1 MMDLSVIIA
10 VDGDAHI
17 IEKNIFYRQ
26 ELISDPRVVVEVLGS
41 AGIFMDSM
49 MKDASGYVGVVCPKV
64 AAMKN
69 ERTLKIFCEAASRD
83 KDSWPCT
90 IFATESTLPIVLD
103 ACDCNRLVVV
113 APHNRNADFTFR
125 MWRLAETNSFTPGSE
140 NESGFDIMI
149 YEPTDD
155 LIISESELDAELD
168 RLCREMDSDVFDPP
182 SKEDEEA
189 IAKVLDFVKG
199 GLVVDNSHLDG
210 FDYDYD
216 YEDVI
221 GMEEIMKDVTEYVKN
236 SLRNFVQMS
245 LFQRALDVQNGA
257 LKRLS
262 SNEEKVNQLEQT
274 MDKFRSSMADTSSLC
289 GEGIRSELETVN
301 LKYNSV
307 NERLD
312 GLNTQIGNV
321 VYENAMRKRKTS
333 ILPLAI
339 SIVALLVA
347 CLGIIF

>member
-49 MKDASGYVGVVCPKV
+49 MKDTSGYVGAVCPKI

-69 ERTLKIFCEAASRD
+69 ERTLKIFCEAAARD

-113 APHNRNADFTFR
+113 APHNRNADFTFG
-125 MWRLAETNSFTPGSE
+125 MWRLAETNSFTPRSE

-149 YEPTDD
+149 YEPTGD
-155 LIISESELDAELD
+155 LMISESDLDAELE

-210 FDYDYD
+210 FDND

-262 SNEEKVNQLEQT
+262 SNEEKVNQLERT
-274 MDKFRSSMADTSSLC
+274 IDKFRSSMADTSSLC
-289 GEGIRSELETVN
+289 GDGIRSELETVN

-339 SIVALLVA
+339 SIVALVVSL
-347 CLGIIF
+347 LGLLF

>member
-49 MKDASGYVGVVCPKV
+49 MKDASGYVGAVCPKV

-69 ERTLKIFCEAASRD
+69 ERTLKIFCEAAARD

-113 APHNRNADFTFR
+113 APHNRNADFTFG
-125 MWRLAETNSFTPGSE
+125 MWRLAETNSFTPRSE

-149 YEPTDD
+149 YEPTGD
-155 LIISESELDAELD
+155 LMISESDLDAELE

-189 IAKVLDFVKG
+189 IAKILDFVKG

-210 FDYDYD
+210 FDND

-262 SNEEKVNQLEQT
+262 SNEEKVNQLERT
-274 MDKFRSSMADTSSLC
+274 IDKFRSSMADTSSLC
-289 GEGIRSELETVN
+289 GDGIRSELETVN

-312 GLNTQIGNV
+312 GLKTQIGNV
-321 VYENAMRKRKTS
+321 VYENAMRKRNTTV
-333 ILPLAI
+333 LPVAI
-339 SIVALLVA
+339 SIAALVVALLA
-347 CLGIIF
+347 LIF

>member
-41 AGIFMDSM
+41 AGIFMNSM
-49 MKDASGYVGVVCPKV
+49 MKDASGYVGAVCPKV

-69 ERTLKIFCEAASRD
+69 ERTLKIFCEAAARD

-103 ACDCNRLVVV
+103 VCDCNRLVVV
-113 APHNRNADFTFR
+113 APHNRNADFTFG
-125 MWRLAETNSFTPGSE
+125 MWRLAETNSFTPRSE

-149 YEPTDD
+149 YEPTGD
-155 LIISESELDAELD
+155 LMISESELDAELE

-210 FDYDYD
+210 FDND

-262 SNEEKVNQLEQT
+262 SNEEKVNQLERT
-274 MDKFRSSMADTSSLC
+274 IDKFRSSMADTSSLC
-289 GEGIRSELETVN
+289 GDGIRSELETVN

>member
-41 AGIFMDSM
+41 AGIFMNSM

-69 ERTLKIFCEAASRD
+69 ERTLKIFCEAAARD

-113 APHNRNADFTFR
+113 APHNRNADFTFG
-125 MWRLAETNSFTPGSE
+125 MWRLAETNSFTPRSE

-149 YEPTDD
+149 YEPTGD
-155 LIISESELDAELD
+155 LMISESELDAELE

-210 FDYDYD
+210 FDYD

-274 MDKFRSSMADTSSLC
+274 IDKFRSSMADTSSLC

-339 SIVALLVA
+339 SIVALVVSL
-347 CLGIIF
+347 LGLLF

>member
-1 MMDLSVIIA
+1 
-10 VDGDAHI
+10 
-17 IEKNIFYRQ
+17 
-26 ELISDPRVVVEVLGS
+26 
-41 AGIFMDSM
+41 M

-69 ERTLKIFCEAASRD
+69 ERTLKIFCEAAARD

-113 APHNRNADFTFR
+113 APHNRNADFTFG
-125 MWRLAETNSFTPGSE
+125 MWRLAETNSFTPRSE

-149 YEPTDD
+149 YEPTGD
-155 LIISESELDAELD
+155 LMISESDLDAELE

-210 FDYDYD
+210 FDYD

-274 MDKFRSSMADTSSLC
+274 IDKFRSSMADTSSLC
-289 GEGIRSELETVN
+289 GDGIRSELETVN

-339 SIVALLVA
+339 SIVALVVSL
-347 CLGIIF
+347 LGLLF

>member
-17 IEKNIFYRQ
+17 IEKNIFCRQ

-69 ERTLKIFCEAASRD
+69 ERTLKIFCEAAARD

-113 APHNRNADFTFR
+113 APHNRNADFTFG
-125 MWRLAETNSFTPGSE
+125 MWRLAETNSFTPRSE

-149 YEPTDD
+149 YEPTGD
-155 LIISESELDAELD
+155 LMISESELDAELE

-210 FDYDYD
+210 FDND

-245 LFQRALDVQNGA
+245 LFQRALDVQNDA

-262 SNEEKVNQLEQT
+262 SNEEKVNQLERT
-274 MDKFRSSMADTSSLC
+274 IDKFRSSMADTSSLC
-289 GEGIRSELETVN
+289 GDGIRSELETVN

-339 SIVALLVA
+339 SIVALVVSL
-347 CLGIIF
+347 LGLLF

>member
-69 ERTLKIFCEAASRD
+69 ERTLKIFCEAAARD

-113 APHNRNADFTFR
+113 APHNRNADFTFG
-125 MWRLAETNSFTPGSE
+125 MWRLAETNSFTPRSE

-149 YEPTDD
+149 YEPTGD
-155 LIISESELDAELD
+155 LMISESELDAELE

-210 FDYDYD
+210 FDYD

-274 MDKFRSSMADTSSLC
+274 IDKFRSSMADTSSLC
-289 GEGIRSELETVN
+289 GDGIRSELETVN

-339 SIVALLVA
+339 SIVALVVSL
-347 CLGIIF
+347 LGLLF

>member
-41 AGIFMDSM
+41 AGIFMNSM
-49 MKDASGYVGVVCPKV
+49 MKDASGYVGAVCPKV

-69 ERTLKIFCEAASRD
+69 ERTLKIFCEAAARD

-113 APHNRNADFTFR
+113 APHNRNADFTFG
-125 MWRLAETNSFTPGSE
+125 MWRLAETNSFTPRSE

-149 YEPTDD
+149 YEPTGD
-155 LIISESELDAELD
+155 LMISESDLDAELE

-210 FDYDYD
+210 FDND

-221 GMEEIMKDVTEYVKN
+221 GMEEIMKDVTEYVKD

-262 SNEEKVNQLEQT
+262 SNEEKVNQLERT
-274 MDKFRSSMADTSSLC
+274 IDKFRSSMADTSSLC
-289 GEGIRSELETVN
+289 GDGIRSELETVN

-333 ILPLAI
+333 ILPLVI
-339 SIVALLVA
+339 SIVALVVSL
-347 CLGIIF
+347 LGLLF

>member
-1 MMDLSVIIA
+1 M
-10 VDGDAHI
+10 
-17 IEKNIFYRQ
+17 N
-26 ELISDPRVVVEVLGS
+26 
-41 AGIFMDSM
+41 SM

-69 ERTLKIFCEAASRD
+69 ERTLKIFCEAAARD

-113 APHNRNADFTFR
+113 APHNRNADFTFG
-125 MWRLAETNSFTPGSE
+125 MWRLAETNSFTPRSE

-149 YEPTDD
+149 YEPTGD
-155 LIISESELDAELD
+155 LMISESELDAELE

-210 FDYDYD
+210 FDND

-221 GMEEIMKDVTEYVKN
+221 GMEEIMKDRVCQEFVKKLCADVTVPTGTGCAEWRVEAAEQQRGKGQPVGTDNRQVPVQYGRHQQ
-236 SLRNFVQMS
+236 SLRRRHQ
-245 LFQRALDVQNGA
+245 
-257 LKRLS
+257 
-262 SNEEKVNQLEQT
+262 
-274 MDKFRSSMADTSSLC
+274 
-289 GEGIRSELETVN
+289 
-301 LKYNSV
+301 
-307 NERLD
+307 ER
-312 GLNTQIGNV
+312 T
-321 VYENAMRKRKTS
+321 
-333 ILPLAI
+333 
-339 SIVALLVA
+339 
-347 CLGIIF
+347 

>member
-41 AGIFMDSM
+41 AGIFMNSM
-49 MKDASGYVGVVCPKV
+49 MKDASGYVGAVCPKV

-69 ERTLKIFCEAASRD
+69 ERTLKIFCEAAARD

-113 APHNRNADFTFR
+113 APHNRNADFTFG
-125 MWRLAETNSFTPGSE
+125 MWRLAETNSFTPRSE

-149 YEPTDD
+149 YEPTGD
-155 LIISESELDAELD
+155 LMISESELDAELE

-210 FDYDYD
+210 FDND

-262 SNEEKVNQLEQT
+262 SNEEKVNQLERT
-274 MDKFRSSMADTSSLC
+274 IDKFRSSMADTSSLC
-289 GEGIRSELETVN
+289 GDGIRSELETVN

-333 ILPLAI
+333 ILPIAI
-339 SIVALLVA
+339 SIVALVVSL
-347 CLGIIF
+347 LGLLF

>member
-41 AGIFMDSM
+41 AGIFMNSM
-49 MKDASGYVGVVCPKV
+49 MKDASGYVGAVCPKV

-69 ERTLKIFCEAASRD
+69 ERTLKIFCEAAARD

-113 APHNRNADFTFR
+113 APHNRNADFTFG
-125 MWRLAETNSFTPGSE
+125 MWRLAETNSFTPRSE

-149 YEPTDD
+149 YEPTGD
-155 LIISESELDAELD
+155 LMISESELDAELE

-210 FDYDYD
+210 FDND

-262 SNEEKVNQLEQT
+262 SNEEKVNQLERT
-274 MDKFRSSMADTSSLC
+274 IDKFRSSMADTSSLC
-289 GEGIRSELETVN
+289 GDGIRSELETVN

-339 SIVALLVA
+339 SIAALLVA

>member
-1 MMDLSVIIA
+1 MDLSVIIA

-41 AGIFMDSM
+41 AGIFMEPM
-49 MKDASGYVGVVCPKV
+49 MKDASGYVGAVCPKV

-69 ERTLKIFCEAASRD
+69 ERTLKIFCEAAARD

-113 APHNRNADFTFR
+113 APHNRNADFTFG
-125 MWRLAETNSFTPGSE
+125 MWRLAETNSFTPRSE

-149 YEPTDD
+149 YEPTGD
-155 LIISESELDAELD
+155 LMISESDLDAELE

-210 FDYDYD
+210 FDND

-339 SIVALLVA
+339 SIVALVVSL
-347 CLGIIF
+347 LGLFF

>member
-41 AGIFMDSM
+41 AGIFMNSM
-49 MKDASGYVGVVCPKV
+49 MKDASGYVGAVCPKV

-69 ERTLKIFCEAASRD
+69 ERTLKIFCEAAARD

-113 APHNRNADFTFR
+113 APHNRNADFTFG
-125 MWRLAETNSFTPGSE
+125 MWRLAETNSFTPRSE

-149 YEPTDD
+149 YEPTGD
-155 LIISESELDAELD
+155 LMISESELDAELE

-210 FDYDYD
+210 FDYD

-274 MDKFRSSMADTSSLC
+274 IDKFRSSMADTSSLC

-339 SIVALLVA
+339 SIVALVVSL
-347 CLGIIF
+347 LGLLF

>member
-1 MMDLSVIIA
+1 MDLSVIIA

-17 IEKNIFYRQ
+17 SEKNIFCRQ
-26 ELISDPRVVVEVLGS
+26 ELISDRRVVVEVSGS

-49 MKDASGYVGVVCPKV
+49 MKDAANYVGVVCPKI
-64 AAMKN
+64 ASMKN
-69 ERTLKIFCEAASRD
+69 ERTLKIFCEAAARD
-83 KDSWPCT
+83 EDSWPCT

-103 ACDCNRLVVV
+103 ACDCHRLVVV
-113 APHNRNADFTFR
+113 APHKRNADFTFR
-125 MWRLAETNSFTPGSE
+125 KWRLAETNSFIPRSE
-140 NESGFDIMI
+140 DEAGYDIMI
-149 YEPTDD
+149 YEPTGE
-155 LIISESELDAELD
+155 LMISESDLDAEIEWI
-168 RLCREMDSDVFDPP
+168 CGEMDSNVSEPP
-182 SKEDEEA
+182 SVEDEEA

-199 GLVVDNSHLDG
+199 GLVVDNSHLEA
-210 FDYDYD
+210 FDND
-216 YEDVI
+216 YEDDI
-221 GMEEIMKDVTEYVKN
+221 GMEEIMKDVTKYVKN

-257 LKRLS
+257 LKRLNT
-262 SNEEKVNQLEQT
+262 NEEKVNQLEQT
-274 MDKFRSSMADTSSLC
+274 MDKFRSSMADTSNLC

-333 ILPLAI
+333 VLPLAI

-347 CLGIIF
+347 FIGIIF

>member
-41 AGIFMDSM
+41 AGIFMNSM

-69 ERTLKIFCEAASRD
+69 ERTLKIFCEAAARD

-113 APHNRNADFTFR
+113 APHNRNADFTFG
-125 MWRLAETNSFTPGSE
+125 MWRLAETNSFTPRSE

-149 YEPTDD
+149 YEPTGD
-155 LIISESELDAELD
+155 LMISESDLDAELE

-210 FDYDYD
+210 FDND

-274 MDKFRSSMADTSSLC
+274 IDKFRSSMADTSSLC

-339 SIVALLVA
+339 SIVALVVSL
-347 CLGIIF
+347 LGLLF

>member
-41 AGIFMDSM
+41 AGIFMNSM
-49 MKDASGYVGVVCPKV
+49 MKDASGYVGAVCPKV

-69 ERTLKIFCEAASRD
+69 ERTLKIFCEAAARD

-113 APHNRNADFTFR
+113 APHNRNADFTFG
-125 MWRLAETNSFTPGSE
+125 MWRLAETNSFTPRSE

-149 YEPTDD
+149 YEPTGD
-155 LIISESELDAELD
+155 LMISESDLDAELE

-210 FDYDYD
+210 FDND

-236 SLRNFVQMS
+236 ALRSFVHMS

-262 SNEEKVNQLEQT
+262 SNEEKVNQLERT
-274 MDKFRSSMADTSSLC
+274 IDKFRSSMADTSSLC
-289 GEGIRSELETVN
+289 GDGIRSELETVN

>member
-41 AGIFMDSM
+41 AGIFMNSM
-49 MKDASGYVGVVCPKV
+49 MKDASGYVGAVCPKV

-69 ERTLKIFCEAASRD
+69 ERTLKIFCEAAARD

-113 APHNRNADFTFR
+113 APHNRNADFTFG
-125 MWRLAETNSFTPGSE
+125 MWRLAETNSFTPRSE

-149 YEPTDD
+149 YEPTGD
-155 LIISESELDAELD
+155 LMISESELDDELE

-210 FDYDYD
+210 FDND

-274 MDKFRSSMADTSSLC
+274 IDKFRSSMADTSSLC
-289 GEGIRSELETVN
+289 GDGIRSELETVN

-339 SIVALLVA
+339 SIVALVVSL
-347 CLGIIF
+347 LGLLF

>member
-41 AGIFMDSM
+41 AGIFMNSM
-49 MKDASGYVGVVCPKV
+49 MKDASGYVGAVCPKV

-69 ERTLKIFCEAASRD
+69 ERTLKIFCEAAARD

-113 APHNRNADFTFR
+113 APHNRNADFTFG
-125 MWRLAETNSFTPGSE
+125 MWRLAETNSFTPRSE

-149 YEPTDD
+149 YEPTGD
-155 LIISESELDAELD
+155 LMISESDLDAELE

-189 IAKVLDFVKG
+189 IAKILDFVKG

-210 FDYDYD
+210 FDYD

-274 MDKFRSSMADTSSLC
+274 IDKFRSSMADTSSLC

-339 SIVALLVA
+339 SIVALVVSL
-347 CLGIIF
+347 LGLLF

>member
-1 MMDLSVIIA
+1 MDLSVIIA

-41 AGIFMDSM
+41 AGIFMNSM
-49 MKDASGYVGVVCPKV
+49 MKDASGYVGAVCPKV
-64 AAMKN
+64 AALKN
-69 ERTLKIFCEAASRD
+69 ERTLKIFCEAAARD

-113 APHNRNADFTFR
+113 APHNRNADFTFG
-125 MWRLAETNSFTPGSE
+125 MWRLAETNSFTPRSE

-149 YEPTDD
+149 YEPTGD
-155 LIISESELDAELD
+155 LMISESDLDAELE

-189 IAKVLDFVKG
+189 IEKVLDFVKG

-210 FDYDYD
+210 FDND

-262 SNEEKVNQLEQT
+262 SNEEKVNQLERT
-274 MDKFRSSMADTSSLC
+274 IDKFRSSMADTSSLC
-289 GEGIRSELETVN
+289 GDGIRSELETVN

>member
-26 ELISDPRVVVEVLGS
+26 ELISDPRVVVEVSGS

-49 MKDASGYVGVVCPKV
+49 MKDAANYVGVVCPKI
-64 AAMKN
+64 ASMKN
-69 ERTLKIFCEAASRD
+69 ERTLKIFCEAAARD
-83 KDSWPCT
+83 EDSWPCT

-103 ACDCNRLVVV
+103 ACDCHRLVVV
-113 APHNRNADFTFR
+113 APHKRNADFTFR
-125 MWRLAETNSFTPGSE
+125 KWRLAETNSFIPRSE
-140 NESGFDIMI
+140 DEAGYDIMI
-149 YEPTDD
+149 YEPTGE
-155 LIISESELDAELD
+155 LMISESDLDAEIEWI
-168 RLCREMDSDVFDPP
+168 CGEMDSNVSEPP
-182 SKEDEEA
+182 SGEDEEA

-210 FDYDYD
+210 FDND

-289 GEGIRSELETVN
+289 SDGIRSELETVN

>member
-41 AGIFMDSM
+41 AGIFMNSM
-49 MKDASGYVGVVCPKV
+49 MKDASGYVGAVCPKV

-69 ERTLKIFCEAASRD
+69 ERTLKIFCEAAARD

-113 APHNRNADFTFR
+113 APHNRNADFTFG
-125 MWRLAETNSFTPGSE
+125 MWRLAETNSFTPRSE
-140 NESGFDIMI
+140 NESGFDIMV
-149 YEPTDD
+149 YEPTGD
-155 LIISESELDAELD
+155 LMISESELDAELE

-210 FDYDYD
+210 FDND

-262 SNEEKVNQLEQT
+262 SNEEKVNQLERT
-274 MDKFRSSMADTSSLC
+274 IDKFRSSMADTSSLC
-289 GEGIRSELETVN
+289 GDGIRSELETVN

-339 SIVALLVA
+339 SIAALLVA

>member
-41 AGIFMDSM
+41 AGIFMNSM

-69 ERTLKIFCEAASRD
+69 ERTLKIFCEAAARD
-83 KDSWPCT
+83 KDSWSCT

-113 APHNRNADFTFR
+113 APHNRNADFTFG
-125 MWRLAETNSFTPGSE
+125 MWRLAETNSFTPRSE

-149 YEPTDD
+149 YEPTGD
-155 LIISESELDAELD
+155 LMISESELDAELE

-210 FDYDYD
+210 FDYD

-274 MDKFRSSMADTSSLC
+274 IDKFRSSMADTSSLC
-289 GEGIRSELETVN
+289 GDGIRSELETVN

>member
-41 AGIFMDSM
+41 AGIFMNSM

-69 ERTLKIFCEAASRD
+69 ERTLKIFCEAAARD

-103 ACDCNRLVVV
+103 TCDCNRLVVV
-113 APHNRNADFTFR
+113 APHNRNADFTFG
-125 MWRLAETNSFTPGSE
+125 MWRLAETNSFTPRSE

-149 YEPTDD
+149 YEPTGD
-155 LIISESELDAELD
+155 LMISESELDAELE

-210 FDYDYD
+210 FDND

-274 MDKFRSSMADTSSLC
+274 IDKFRSSMADTSSLC

-339 SIVALLVA
+339 SIVALVVSL
-347 CLGIIF
+347 LGLLF